1 MDKTDK
7 IIELKQH
14 LNADFREQLVE
25 QLNKMPINKVDAVL
39 GFVES
44 LRLVGSNFSI
54 YKIVYSKAD
63 DKVSVDANFHL
74 DSF

>member
-1 MDKTDK
+1 LDKTDK